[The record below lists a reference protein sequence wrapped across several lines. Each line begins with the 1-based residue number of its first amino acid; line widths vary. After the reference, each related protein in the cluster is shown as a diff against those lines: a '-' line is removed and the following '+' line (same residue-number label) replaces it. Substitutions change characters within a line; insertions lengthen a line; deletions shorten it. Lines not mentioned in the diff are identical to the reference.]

1 MTPLSIE
8 LLKVWFVFSFSLGC
22 WTCLNLLISKRGDRA
37 VKNTILLFV
46 ILLLAPPLNAYISL
60 VSAQPIHW
68 LTILSQKLTW
78 CYGPIMV
85 AIIQHI
91 LLRPTHRF
99 FYAAQFL
106 PFVLFLLHDTL
117 TLNIINIPLMIF
129 LLFTQVFGY
138 LAYAAYLLKSQR
150 TRLLKMTESFKNTT
164 YYWLTYLVASLFLI
178 MMIDTLV
185 FTNVL
190 VGTPPSFT
198 LLATIAS
205 LVAIF
210 VNTIALFSIYQ
221 PDVFFHE
228 ITPQEE
234 VIPEVKPHLRS
245 IELSPEAAKQLDEQL
260 HALVKS
266 HKPHL
271 DEDISLPKL
280 ASLLGVT
287 SHQLS
292 ELLNIHKS
300 TSFYDFLN
308 DLRYQESLQFL
319 ATNESELTIADIAYR
334 SGFNNRNSFYKVFKE
349 KTGLTPNQYKK
360 SINAPIKASA
370 K

>member
-1 MTPLSIE
+1 MVS
-8 LLKVWFVFSFSLGC
+8 
-22 WTCLNLLISKRGDRA
+22 
-37 VKNTILLFV
+37 LLF
-46 ILLLAPPLNAYISL
+46 I
-60 VSAQPIHW
+60 
-68 LTILSQKLTW
+68 
-78 CYGPIMV
+78 
-85 AIIQHI
+85 
-91 LLRPTHRF
+91 
-99 FYAAQFL
+99 
-106 PFVLFLLHDTL
+106 
-117 TLNIINIPLMIF
+117 
-129 LLFTQVFGY
+129 QVFGY
-138 LAYAAYLLKSQR
+138 LVYAAYLLKSER
-150 TRLLKMTESFKNTT
+150 LKILRLTRQFKNTT
-164 YYWLTYLVASLFLI
+164 YYWLIYLVTSLLFVMLFDVIVFANALLDHIPSLI
-178 MMIDTLV
+178 A
-185 FTNVL
+185 
-190 VGTPPSFT
+190 
-198 LLATIAS
+198 LAAIAS
-205 LVAIF
+205 LIAIF
-210 VNTIALFSIYQ
+210 VNSIALFSIYQ

-228 ITPQEE
+228 LSEQEE
-234 VIPEVKPHLRS
+234 TKPEAKPHLRS

-260 HALVKS
+260 QDLVKN

-308 DLRYQESLQFL
+308 DLRYLESLQFL

-360 SINAPIKASA
+360 SINEPLTASA